1 MDKRVIAVLGGT
13 GQEGT
18 GIALRLGKAGH
29 TVIVGSRDANR
40 ARQTATELN
49 DLLGTVSI
57 VGKDNREAA
66 EAAEIVILTV
76 PYSAQ
81 IATVEHV
88 RDRLKGKI
96 FVDATVPLMPPKVSR
111 VQLPEGGS
119 AVAAVHKLIG
129 AETRVVSA
137 FQNVSAQHLRDLKHP
152 VDCDVMICGDDG
164 AACEIVRGLVTDMG
178 LRGLLTGPICN
189 SAAAEA
195 LTSILISINTRYK
208 AHGAGIRFTGVPD
221 TAPAQPQ
228 KP

>member
-1 MDKRVIAVLGGT
+1 MDRPVIAVLGGT

-29 TVIVGSRDANR
+29 AVIVGSRDADR
-40 ARQTATELN
+40 ARQTALELN
-49 DLLGTVSI
+49 GLLGTSLI
-57 VGKDNREAA
+57 VGKDNRGAA
-66 EAAEIVILTV
+66 AAAAIVILTV

-81 IATVEHV
+81 MATVEQV
-88 RDRLKGKI
+88 RDLLKGKI

-137 FQNVSAQHLRDLKHP
+137 FQNVSAHHLRDLEHP
-152 VDCDVMICGDDG
+152 VDCDVMICGDDA
-164 AACEIVRGLVTDMG
+164 AACEIVRALVADMG
-178 LRGLLTGPICN
+178 LRGLLAGPICN

-208 AHGAGIRFTGVPD
+208 ARGAGIRFTGVPNV
-221 TAPAQPQ
+221 APAQPQ
-228 KP
+228 RS